1 MITKRSLSIFLQI
14 GVACF
19 GYFTSMWVD
28 VGFQIIDFII
38 NLGLHQIWVRIVT
51 KVEVI

>member
-1 MITKRSLSIFLQI
+1 MITKRSFSVFLQI
-14 GVACF
+14 RVACF

-38 NLGLHQIWVRIVT
+38 NLGLHRIWIRIVA